1 MVDQSIAFSVA
12 QTRASSRNAKIILM
26 VEAAEHT
33 TGSDIA
39 LGFRV
44 HSGWAALVALAGPAS
59 APLVVERARLQL
71 TDPASSGPFQPYH
84 AAAEMSLTDAEGFL
98 KTCEADVSSRAR
110 SSLGDV
116 LVKMRECDYAVGGC
130 GILFG
135 SGRRPGSLAGILSSH
150 AMIHSAEGEF
160 FRAAVVNAS
169 EYYELPVIRIS
180 ECDLWSVAENSIDL
194 PVSTLQKHLAA
205 IGKSIGPPWRQD
217 EKYASLAAWIALAKS
232 VAKTYPQPARS

>member
-1 MVDQSIAFSVA
+1 MVA
-12 QTRASSRNAKIILM
+12 
-26 VEAAEHT
+26 AAEHT
-33 TGSDIA
+33 AGSDVA

-59 APLVVERARLQL
+59 SPLVVERARLQL

-98 KTCEADVSSRAR
+98 KTCQADVALRAR
-110 SSLGDV
+110 SSLGDL
-116 LVKMRECDYAVGGC
+116 LVKLRERDYAVGGC

-169 EYYELPVIRIS
+169 EYYGLAVIRIS
-180 ECDLWSVAENSIDL
+180 ARDLWAVAEKSINL
-194 PVSTLQKHLAA
+194 PISTLQEHLAA

-217 EKYASLAAWIALAKS
+217 EKYASLAAWTALAKS
-232 VAKTYPQPARS
+232 VVMTYPQPARS